1 MIAISIGVAASIF
14 YLALLFALASWGDR
28 RADRGESVI
37 GHPLIYT
44 LSLAVYF
51 TAWTFFGSVG
61 LAQTAGIAFLP
72 IYLGPTVVALLFPV
86 LLAKILRIARAYGI
100 TSIADFIAARYGK
113 SSLLG
118 GLVTLVAVFGIIP
131 YVSLQLK
138 AVASSVDAMF
148 GPTVSST
155 LAGWGPDTAL
165 LVTMLLAAF
174 SILFGTRHI
183 DATEHHQGMVVA
195 IAFESV
201 VKLAAFLAVGAFV
214 TWGMFDGIGDLV
226 ARLHAA
232 GHGELLG
239 FAGTRMSHLDWFAHT
254 LLAALAFL
262 ALPRQFQ
269 VAVIE
274 NVDPDHVRTATWL
287 FPLYTLVINLFVL
300 PVAMA
305 GVVRGVTGD
314 MTMVLLPLSDG
325 HMLIGFLAYIG
336 GLSAAT
342 AMVIVATIAASTMLS
357 NDLVMP
363 VLLRIERLQLAR
375 RPDLSGLVLAIR
387 RVSIFLILLGGYAF
401 FRLVAEHFQLVS
413 IGLIS
418 FAAVAQLA
426 PLILFGLYW
435 REAGLAGAVA
445 GLLTGFV
452 VWAYT
457 LVVPAFALA
466 GWLDPAILDRGPFGI
481 ALLRPQALFGLEG
494 LLPVTHAV
502 LWSLGANTL
511 SFVVVSLLARRS
523 DLERLQAMLYVDVDQ
538 AERSTRLWRG
548 ETRVAALKELLVRF
562 LGREATARLFARE
575 ERRRGHRLDAG
586 ERADAELVQLAERQL
601 ARAIGATS
609 ARIVVGSVVRG
620 EVIGP
625 DALLE
630 ILDETSQAIET
641 SQRLEQ
647 KSRELERLAA
657 ELREANERLRQLDQ
671 LKDDFI
677 ATVSHELRTPLTSIR
692 SFSEILLDNPGLP
705 EEDRQRFVE
714 IIARESER
722 LTRLIDDVLDLSRL
736 ESGRTE
742 WQVAECDLR
751 AIVEDAIR
759 RSEGLFRERGV
770 QVTVDFGLARAPVR
784 CDRDRIVQ
792 VLLNLFSNAAKFVP
806 EGRGQ
811 IHVELRN
818 LGTDYLVRVE
828 DNGPG
833 VPPDMREAIFEKF
846 RQVSRALTDK
856 PKGSGLGLAIS
867 REIVQHFQ
875 GRIWCED
882 SRLGGAA
889 ICFTL
894 PQAAAA
900 AGSGRQQ
907 RVA

>member
-1 MIAISIGVAASIF
+1 MIATSIGLFASVL

-37 GHPLIYT
+37 DHPLIYT

-61 LAQTAGIAFLP
+61 LAQNAGVAFLP

-86 LLAKILRIARAYGI
+86 LLARILRIARAYGI

-113 SSLLG
+113 SSVLG

-138 AVASSVDAMF
+138 AVASSVDALF
-148 GPTVSST
+148 GPSLATT

-165 LVTMLLAAF
+165 VVTILLAAF

-183 DATEHHQGMVVA
+183 DATEHHQGMVLA

-214 TWGMFDGIGDLV
+214 TWGMFDGFSDLLARLAAAGRGDL
-226 ARLHAA
+226 LS
-232 GHGELLG
+232 
-239 FAGTRMSHLDWFAHT
+239 FAGTGMSHLDWFAHT

-274 NVDPDHVRTATWL
+274 NVDPDHVRTAAWL

-300 PVAMA
+300 PVAVA
-305 GVVRGVTGD
+305 GLVSGITGD
-314 MTMVLLPLSDG
+314 MTMVQLPLAGG
-325 HMLIGFLAYIG
+325 HTSVALLAYIG

-342 AMVIVATIAASTMLS
+342 AMVIVATIAVSTMIS

-363 VLLRIERLQLAR
+363 VLLRIERLHLAR

-387 RVSIFLILLGGYAF
+387 RVSIFLILLAGYAF

-418 FAAVAQLA
+418 FAAVAQFA
-426 PLILFGLYW
+426 PLILFALYW
-435 REAGLAGAVA
+435 REASLKGAVA
-445 GLLTGFV
+445 GLVAGFL
-452 VWAYT
+452 VWAWT
-457 LVVPAFALA
+457 LVVPAFARA
-466 GWLDPAILDRGPFGI
+466 GWLDPAILDEGPFGI
-481 ALLRPQALFGLEG
+481 ALLRPQALFGLDG
-494 LLPVTHAV
+494 LQPVTHAV
-502 LWSLGANTL
+502 LWSLGANL
-511 SFVVVSLLARRS
+511 LAFVTGSLLGRRS

-562 LGREATARLFARE
+562 LGHEATARLFARE
-575 ERRRGHRLDAG
+575 ERRRGQRLGAG
-586 ERADAELVQLAERQL
+586 DRADAELVQLAERQL

-630 ILDETSQAIET
+630 ILDETSHAIET

-657 ELREANERLRQLDQ
+657 ELREANERLRQLDR

-692 SFSEILLDNPGLP
+692 SFSEILRDNPDLP
-705 EEDRQRFVE
+705 EEERQRFVG
-714 IIARESER
+714 IIAHETER
-722 LTRLIDDVLDLSRL
+722 LTRLIDDVLDLSRI
-736 ESGRTE
+736 ESGRME
-742 WQVAECDLR
+742 WHVSECDLR
-751 AIVEDAIR
+751 AIVEDAIG
-759 RSEGLFRERGV
+759 RSEGLFREHGIE
-770 QVTVDFGLARAPVR
+770 VTSDFGVARAPVR

-806 EGRGQ
+806 EGRGR
-811 IHVELRN
+811 IHVVLRN
-818 LGTDYLVRVE
+818 LGSDFLVRVE

-856 PKGSGLGLAIS
+856 PRGSGLGLAIS
-867 REIVQHFQ
+867 REIVQHFD

-900 AGSGRQQ
+900 ASEPER

>member
-1 MIAISIGVAASIF
+1 MIAVSVGVATAIL

-28 RADRGESVI
+28 QADRGQSVI
-37 GHPLIYT
+37 DHPLIYT

-61 LAQTAGIAFLP
+61 LAQGAGIAFLP
-72 IYLGPTVVALLFPV
+72 IYLGPTIVALLFPV
-86 LLAKILRIARAYGI
+86 LLARMLRIARAYGI

-118 GLVTLVAVFGIIP
+118 GLVTSVAMIGIVP

-138 AVASSVDAMF
+138 AVASSVDALF
-148 GPTVSST
+148 GPSVSHT

-165 LVTMLLAAF
+165 LVTLLLALF

-183 DATEHHQGMVVA
+183 DATEHHQGMVLA

-201 VKLAAFLAVGAFV
+201 VKLATFLAVGAFV
-214 TWGMFDGIGDLV
+214 TWGLYDGIGDLV
-226 ARLHAA
+226 VRLEAI
-232 GHGELLG
+232 GRTELLT
-239 FAGTRMSHLDWFAHT
+239 FAGTGMTYLDWFAHT
-254 LLAALAFL
+254 LLAALAFV

-274 NVDPDHVRTATWL
+274 NVDPDHVRTASWL
-287 FPLYTLVINLFVL
+287 FPLYTLVINVFVL
-300 PVAMA
+300 PVAIA
-305 GVVRGVTGD
+305 GVLSGVSGD
-314 MTMVLLPLSDG
+314 MTMVRLPLAEG
-325 HMLIGFLAYIG
+325 FPLIAFLAFVG

-342 AMVIVATIAASTMLS
+342 AMVIVETIAISTMIS

-363 VLLRIERLQLAR
+363 VLLRIERLRLAR
-375 RPDLSGLVLAIR
+375 RPDLTGLVLAIR
-387 RVSIFLILLGGYAF
+387 RLSIFGILLAGYAF
-401 FRLVAEHFQLVS
+401 FHLVAEQFQLVS

-418 FAAVAQLA
+418 FAAVAQFA
-426 PLILFGLYW
+426 PLILFALYW
-435 REAGLAGAVA
+435 REASRAGAVA
-445 GLLTGFV
+445 GLLAGFAI
-452 VWAYT
+452 WLYT

-466 GWLDPAILDRGPFGI
+466 GWLDPQILEAGPFDI

-494 LLPVTHAV
+494 LAPVTHAV
-502 LWSLGANTL
+502 LWSLGTNLAV
-511 SFVVVSLLARRS
+511 FVTVSLLSRRS
-523 DLERLQAMLYVDVDQ
+523 DLERLQGMLYVDVDQ

-562 LGREATARLFARE
+562 LGQEATAALFARE
-575 ERRRGHRLDAG
+575 ERRRGHRLEAG
-586 ERADAELVQLAERQL
+586 DRADAELVQLAERQL
-601 ARAIGATS
+601 ARAIGAAS

-630 ILDETSQAIET
+630 ILDETSQAIEA

-677 ATVSHELRTPLTSIR
+677 ATVSHELRTPLTAIR
-692 SFSEILLDNPGLP
+692 SFSEILLDNPDLP
-705 EEDRQRFVE
+705 QEERQRFVE
-714 IIARESER
+714 IIVHETER
-722 LTRLIDDVLDLSRL
+722 LTRLIDDVLDLSRI
-736 ESGRTE
+736 ESGRME
-742 WQVAECDLR
+742 WQVTECDLR

-759 RSEGLFRERGV
+759 RCEGLFREHGIE
-770 QVTVDFGLARAPVR
+770 VTADFGVSRAPVR

-806 EGRGQ
+806 AGQGR
-811 IHVELRN
+811 IHIELRN

-833 VPPDMREAIFEKF
+833 VPKEMREAIFEKF
-846 RQVSRALTDK
+846 RQVTSALTDK
-856 PKGSGLGLAIS
+856 PRGSGLGLAIC
-867 REIVQHFQ
+867 REIVQHFR
-875 GRIWCED
+875 GRIWCEE

-894 PQAAAA
+894 LQAAAA
-900 AGSGRQQ
+900 AEAEPRR

>member
-1 MIAISIGVAASIF
+1 MIATSIGLVASVL

-28 RADRGESVI
+28 RADRGETVI
-37 GHPLIYT
+37 NHPLIYT

-61 LAQTAGIAFLP
+61 LAQTAGVAFLP
-72 IYLGPTVVALLFPV
+72 IYLGPTIIALLFPV
-86 LLAKILRIARAYGI
+86 LLARILKIARAYGI

-113 SSLLG
+113 SSVLG

-138 AVASSVDAMF
+138 AVASSVDALF
-148 GPTVSST
+148 GPTLATT

-165 LVTMLLAAF
+165 VVTFLLAAF

-183 DATEHHQGMVVA
+183 DATEHHHGMVLA

-214 TWGMFDGIGDLV
+214 TWGMFGGISDLH
-226 ARLHAA
+226 ARLAA
-232 GHGELLG
+232 LGRGELLT
-239 FAGTRMSHLDWFAHT
+239 FAGTSMSYLDWFAHT

-274 NVDPDHVRTATWL
+274 NVEPAHVRTATWL

-300 PVAMA
+300 PVAIA
-305 GVVRGVTGD
+305 GLIGGVTGD
-314 MTMVLLPLSDG
+314 MTMVQLPLAGG
-325 HMLIGFLAYIG
+325 HTAIAMLAYIG

-342 AMVIVATIAASTMLS
+342 AMVIVETIAVSTMIS

-363 VLLRIERLQLAR
+363 MLLRIRWLQLAR

-387 RVSIFLILLGGYAF
+387 RISIFLILLAGYAF

-418 FAAVAQLA
+418 FAAVAQFA
-426 PLILFGLYW
+426 PLILFALYW
-435 REAGLAGAVA
+435 REASLAGAVA
-445 GLLTGFV
+445 GLLAGIL
-452 VWAYT
+452 VWGWT
-457 LVVPAFALA
+457 LVVPAFVRA
-466 GWLDPAILDRGPFGI
+466 GWLEASILSDGPFGLS
-481 ALLRPQALFGLEG
+481 LLRPQALFGLEG
-494 LLPVTHAV
+494 LQPVTHAV
-502 LWSLGANTL
+502 LWSLGANL
-511 SFVVVSLLARRS
+511 VAFVIGSLVGRRS

-562 LGREATARLFARE
+562 LGQDATARLFARE
-575 ERRRGHRLDAG
+575 EQRRGYRLDAG
-586 ERADAELVQLAERQL
+586 ARADAELVQLAERQL

-630 ILDETSQAIET
+630 ILDETSHAIET

-657 ELREANERLRQLDQ
+657 ELREANERLRQLDR

-692 SFSEILLDNPGLP
+692 SFSEILRDHPDLP
-705 EEDRQRFVE
+705 EDDRQRFVG
-714 IIARESER
+714 IIAHETER

-736 ESGRTE
+736 ESGRME
-742 WQVAECDLR
+742 WHVSECDLR
-751 AIVEDAIR
+751 AIVEDAIS
-759 RSEGLFRERGV
+759 RSEGLFRERGIE
-770 QVTVDFGLARAPVR
+770 VTVDLGVARAPVR

-806 EGRGQ
+806 EGRGR
-811 IHVELRN
+811 IHVVLRN
-818 LGTDYLVRVE
+818 LGSDFLVRVE

-856 PKGSGLGLAIS
+856 PRGSGLGLAIS
-867 REIVQHFQ
+867 REIVQHFD

-882 SRLGGAA
+882 SQLGGAA
-889 ICFTL
+889 LCFTL
-894 PQAAAA
+894 PQAAT
-900 AGSGRQQ
+900 AGEAER

>member
-1 MIAISIGVAASIF
+1 MIATSIGLLASIL
-14 YLALLFALASWGDR
+14 YLVVLFALASWGDR

-37 GHPLIYT
+37 DHPLVYT
-44 LSLAVYF
+44 LSFAVYF

-61 LAQTAGIAFLP
+61 LAAQSGVAFLP

-86 LLAKILRIARAYGI
+86 VHAKILRIARAYGI
-100 TSIADFIAARYGK
+100 TSIADFVAARYGK
-113 SSLLG
+113 SSVLG

-138 AVASSVDAMF
+138 AVASSVDALF
-148 GPTVSST
+148 GPSVAST

-165 LVTMLLAAF
+165 VVTVLLAVF

-183 DATEHHQGMVVA
+183 DATEHHQGMVLA

-201 VKLAAFLAVGAFV
+201 VKLAAFVAVGAFV
-214 TWGMFDGIGDLV
+214 TWGMFGGIGDLLQ
-226 ARLHAA
+226 RLAAA
-232 GHGELLG
+232 GRLELLT
-239 FAGTRMSHLDWFAHT
+239 FSGTGMSHLDWFAYT
-254 LLAALAFL
+254 LLAALAFI

-274 NVDPDHVRTATWL
+274 NVDPAHVRTATWL

-300 PVAMA
+300 PVAVA
-305 GVVRGVTGD
+305 GLVSGVAGD
-314 MTMVLLPLSDG
+314 MTMVLLPLQHG
-325 HMLIGFLAYIG
+325 HTFLAFVAYIG

-342 AMVIVATIAASTMLS
+342 AMVIVATIAVSTMIS

-363 VLLRIERLQLAR
+363 VLLRIERLHLAR
-375 RPDLSGLVLAIR
+375 RPDLSGLVLTIR
-387 RVSIFLILLGGYAF
+387 RLSIFLILFAGYAF

-418 FAAVAQLA
+418 FTAVAQFA

-435 REAGLAGAVA
+435 REGGLAGAVA
-445 GLLTGFV
+445 GLVTGFL

-457 LVVPAFALA
+457 LVVPAFVLA
-466 GWLDPAILDRGPFGI
+466 GWLDAAILRDGPLGI
-481 ALLRPQALFGLEG
+481 GLLRPQALFGLEG

-502 LWSLGANTL
+502 LWSLGANVL
-511 SFVVVSLLARRS
+511 VFVLVSLLARRG

-548 ETRVAALKELLVRF
+548 ETRVAALKELLMRF

-575 ERRRGHRLDAG
+575 ERRRGHRLDAAD
-586 ERADAELVQLAERQL
+586 RADAELVQLAERQL

-647 KSRELERLAA
+647 KSRELERLAV

-692 SFSEILLDNPGLP
+692 SFSEILLDNPDLP
-705 EEDRQRFVE
+705 EEERRRFVE

-722 LTRLIDDVLDLSRL
+722 LTRLIDDVLDLSRI
-736 ESGRTE
+736 ESGRME
-742 WQVAECDLR
+742 WQVAEYDLR
-751 AIVEDAIR
+751 AIVEEAIR
-759 RSEGLFRERGV
+759 SSEGLFREHGIE
-770 QVTVDFGLARAPVR
+770 VTTDFGVARAPVR
-784 CDRDRIVQ
+784 CDRDRVVQ

-806 EGRGQ
+806 EGRGR

-833 VPPDMREAIFEKF
+833 VPPEMRDAIFEKF
-846 RQVSRALTDK
+846 RQVSKALTDK
-856 PKGSGLGLAIS
+856 PRGSGLGLAIC
-867 REIVQHFQ
+867 REIVQHFH

-882 SRLGGAA
+882 SRFGGAA

-894 PQAAAA
+894 PQVGALREPE
-900 AGSGRQQ
+900 RQ
-907 RVA
+907 VA